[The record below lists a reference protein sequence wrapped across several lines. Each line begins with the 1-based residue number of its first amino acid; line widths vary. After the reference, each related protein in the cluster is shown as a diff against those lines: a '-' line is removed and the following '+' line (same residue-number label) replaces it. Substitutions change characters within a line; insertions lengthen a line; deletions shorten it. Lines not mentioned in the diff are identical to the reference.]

1 MAFNPGGIPNPLLP
15 AHLIPARLHGS
26 HQRRASDPFNPTLYS
41 RANSSTPTAQP
52 NPPDTEQWQS
62 MADLMRTSAA
72 AAAASARPDGEANA
86 GLIGAQSLDSMAY
99 LRTAS
104 LPHVPTQPLTA
115 TGLIPPVETP
125 AMTNPRES
133 SDFC

>member
-41 RANSSTPTAQP
+41 RSNSSTPTAQA

-62 MADLMRTSAA
+62 MADLMRTGAA
-72 AAAASARPDGEANA
+72 AAAGARVAGEPSA
-86 GLIGAQSLDSMAY
+86 GLAGAQSLDSMGY

-115 TGLIPPVETP
+115 IGLIPPVETP

-133 SDFC
+133 